1 MRKPFLA
8 VVPAIAVTV
17 TTTDCAL
24 LGTELEPDPV
34 PVTCTVIEPPAGGEE
49 RDWLADGRFSCAQ
62 KDGCGLVEHR
72 VSAMR

>member
-34 PVTCTVIEPPAGGEE
+34 PVTCTVMEPPALGE
-49 RDWLADGRFSCAQ
+49 LSF
-62 KDGCGLVEHR
+62 
-72 VSAMR
+72 